1 VAFYNAQIH
10 KAIGDVRDNWC
21 NTYHVSAADEDDA
34 LSIMEDVAAMEKAIH
49 WSDVFFTRI
58 AVRQDSPLAGSG
70 RQLALTGTGDR
81 DATGEQFLPSFCTVR
96 IVLTD
101 GVNRPDQRYFRLR
114 INENEN
120 ESGLLSSTLITFLEV
135 NFIATFI
142 ALSGVVSSSHVPYT
156 GGTVVPQVQNRQ
168 RGWHRRTRPGF
179 KRGWVPV

>member
-1 VAFYNAQIH
+1 MAFYNGQI
-10 KAIGDVRDNWC
+10 KKGIADIRDSWV
-21 NTYHVSAADEDDA
+21 NTYHVSAANDDDA
-34 LSIMEDVAAMEKAIH
+34 MSIMQDIVAMEKAIH
-49 WSDVFFTRI
+49 WSDIFFERVS
-58 AVRQDSPLAGSG
+58 VRQDSPLAGSG
-70 RQLALTGTGDR
+70 RQVALLGTGDR
-81 DATGEQFLPSFCTVR
+81 DATGEEFLPSFCTVR

-101 GVNRPDQRYFRLR
+101 GVNRPDQKYFRLR

-120 ESGLLSSTLITFLEV
+120 LSGLLSTTLIEFLEI